1 MALYTSDTFG
11 QWNQQSAATAN
22 AENRLAQERQYE
34 YNRLLQQAQIGAQ
47 FAMQNSANAFAAQQ
61 AALARDEN
69 RRMFGDTQNFN
80 AEQAALAMEFN
91 SRESQKQRDWQEYMS
106 STAIQRQMAD
116 LKAAGLNP
124 ILAANYMGANFGQG
138 SSASFGTSASVS
150 PLSAQK
156 AESHMGSASGS
167 SVGNYSA
174 AMANMSNFLAAV
186 GALYDYIDTLG
197 TAAMKASDKS
207 QGSGGRGN
215 NIVGY
220 FYRALD
226 GITDFVS
233 SVQSASKATQD
244 FLGKSA
250 HSVGNSTKKFFE
262 SIGHGLWR
270 QMMPK

>member
-11 QWNQQSAATAN
+11 QWNQQAAATAN
-22 AENRLAQERQYE
+22 EENRLAQERQYE

-61 AALARDEN
+61 AALAREEN

-80 AEQAALAMEFN
+80 AQQAALAMNFN
-91 SRESQKQRDWQEYMS
+91 SEEAEKQRKWQEYMS
-106 STAIQRQMAD
+106 STAIQRQVAD

-197 TAAMKASDKS
+197 TAAQKASDKS

-226 GITDFVS
+226 GITDFIS

-262 SIGHGLWR
+262 SVGHGLWR